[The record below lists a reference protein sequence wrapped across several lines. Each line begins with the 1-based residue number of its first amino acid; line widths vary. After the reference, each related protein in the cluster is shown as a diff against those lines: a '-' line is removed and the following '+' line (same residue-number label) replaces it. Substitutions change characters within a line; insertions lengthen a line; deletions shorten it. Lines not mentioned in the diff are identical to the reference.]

1 MKTPSGV
8 RQAKRSVKKSVMK
21 VDKIDRETNRLTDEH
36 GRLKFMKT
44 SKYINTLIQKEN

>member
-1 MKTPSGV
+1 MKTPSRV
-8 RQAKRSVKKSVMK
+8 RQNKRSGKKSVVK
-21 VDKIDRETNRLTDEH
+21 VDVIDRETNRLTDEH